1 MASLPPCWAGSP
13 SEASSPVTGRS
24 MPILMVPLIVWVVVP
39 PPPQAARIR
48 PVTASPAS
56 NLGLFIRFLLLPFAY
71 GRVDAKTSLENC
83 EPVYTRLPYPCQF
96 ESNSK
101 LVTSRPSLIPLN
113 NVPPEAHKTRRR
125 LTLWQDGN

>member
-56 NLGLFIRFLLLPFAY
+56 NLGLFIRFLLLLRLLTVVTQEYRPQ
-71 GRVDAKTSLENC
+71 NC
-83 EPVYTRLPYPCQF
+83 EPFIHGCPTPVNSSPIRNWPPAVRL
-96 ESNSK
+96 
-101 LVTSRPSLIPLN
+101 
-113 NVPPEAHKTRRR
+113 
-125 LTLWQDGN
+125 